1 MTEHP
6 LTKFIPNLIT
16 LMSLIAGISSIK
28 FSIQSNFKIAVLMI
42 MLAAFFDFFDGWMA
56 RKLKKSSQ
64 FGAELDSLSDFISFG
79 LAPSL
84 LINLS
89 FTNELGRIGWVISL
103 FYIICAALRLA
114 RFNIENMR
122 EQSKVF
128 YGIPSPAAAGII
140 MIPLYLNFIEQ
151 IQFTINY
158 PIVSA
163 LLIIF
168 AGAMMISRVPTPSV
182 KNLKVK
188 TLYFRLMII
197 FTVIILIFL
206 ISYFWQTTLL
216 VALIYLLFSLLRILK
231 NKTSSFHSGASSVA
245 STTLISKSFS
255 LKLNKPFNTSFSG
268 NQGLKDS

>member
-1 MTEHP
+1 MAEHP

-28 FSIQSNFKIAVLMI
+28 FSIQANWKLAVLMI

-84 LINLS
+84 LINLC
-89 FTNELGRIGWVISL
+89 FTHELGRIGWVISL
-103 FYIICAALRLA
+103 FYIVCAALRLA
-114 RFNIENMR
+114 RFNIENIK
-122 EQSKVF
+122 EQTKVF
-128 YGIPSPAAAGII
+128 YGIPSPAAAGVI
-140 MIPLYLNFIEQ
+140 MIPLYLNFIDQ
-151 IQFTINY
+151 VQFTINY
-158 PIVSA
+158 P
-163 LLIIF
+163 LICAVLTTF
-168 AGAMMISRVPTPSV
+168 AGIMMISRVPTPSV

-197 FTVIILIFL
+197 SVAIVLIFL

-216 VALIYLLFSLLRILK
+216 VAIAYLLISILSLLTYFFTFFRRV
-231 NKTSSFHSGASSVA
+231 S
-245 STTLISKSFS
+245 
-255 LKLNKPFNTSFSG
+255 
-268 NQGLKDS
+268 

>member
-1 MTEHP
+1 MAEHP

-28 FSIQSNFKIAVLMI
+28 FSIQANWKLAVLMI

-84 LINLS
+84 LINLC
-89 FTNELGRIGWVISL
+89 FTHELGRIGWVISL
-103 FYIICAALRLA
+103 FYIVCAALRLA
-114 RFNIENMR
+114 RFNIENMK

-128 YGIPSPAAAGII
+128 YGIPSPAAAGVI
-140 MIPLYLNFIEQ
+140 MIPLYLNFIDQ
-151 IQFTINY
+151 VQFTINY
-158 PIVSA
+158 S
-163 LLIIF
+163 LICAVLTTF
-168 AGAMMISRVPTPSV
+168 AGIMMISRVPTPSV

-197 FTVIILIFL
+197 SVVIVLIFL

-216 VALIYLLFSLLRILK
+216 VAIAYLLISLL
-231 NKTSSFHSGASSVA
+231 
-245 STTLISKSFS
+245 S
-255 LKLNKPFNTSFSG
+255 LLTYFFTFFRRVS
-268 NQGLKDS
+268 

>member
-1 MTEHP
+1 MAEHP

-28 FSIQSNFKIAVLMI
+28 FSIQANWKLAVLMI

-84 LINLS
+84 LINLC
-89 FTNELGRIGWVISL
+89 FTHELGRIGWVISL

-114 RFNIENMR
+114 RFNIENMK

-128 YGIPSPAAAGII
+128 YGIPSPAAAGVI
-140 MIPLYLNFIEQ
+140 MIPLYLNFIDQ
-151 IQFTINY
+151 VQFTINY
-158 PIVSA
+158 P
-163 LLIIF
+163 LICAVLTTF
-168 AGAMMISRVPTPSV
+168 AGIMMISRVPTPSV

-197 FTVIILIFL
+197 SVAIVLIFL

-216 VALIYLLFSLLRILK
+216 IAIAYLLISLL
-231 NKTSSFHSGASSVA
+231 
-245 STTLISKSFS
+245 S
-255 LKLNKPFNTSFSG
+255 LLTYFFTFFRRVS
-268 NQGLKDS
+268 

>member
-1 MTEHP
+1 MAEHP

-28 FSIQSNFKIAVLMI
+28 FSIQANWKLAVLMI

-84 LINLS
+84 LINLC
-89 FTNELGRIGWVISL
+89 FTHELGRIGWVISL
-103 FYIICAALRLA
+103 FYIVCAALRLA
-114 RFNIENMR
+114 RFNIENMK
-122 EQSKVF
+122 EQTKVF
-128 YGIPSPAAAGII
+128 YGIPSPAAAGVI
-140 MIPLYLNFIEQ
+140 MIPLYLNFIDQ
-151 IQFTINY
+151 VQFTINY
-158 PIVSA
+158 P
-163 LLIIF
+163 LICAVLTTF
-168 AGAMMISRVPTPSV
+168 AGIMMISRVPTPSV

-197 FTVIILIFL
+197 SVAIVLIFL

-216 VALIYLLFSLLRILK
+216 VAIAYLLISLL
-231 NKTSSFHSGASSVA
+231 
-245 STTLISKSFS
+245 S
-255 LKLNKPFNTSFSG
+255 LLTYFFTFFRRVS
-268 NQGLKDS
+268 

>member
-1 MTEHP
+1 MAEHP

-28 FSIQSNFKIAVLMI
+28 FSIQANWKLAVLMI

-84 LINLS
+84 LINLC
-89 FTNELGRIGWVISL
+89 FTHELGRIGWVISL
-103 FYIICAALRLA
+103 FYIVCAALRLA
-114 RFNIENMR
+114 RFNIENMK

-128 YGIPSPAAAGII
+128 YGIPSPAAAGVI
-140 MIPLYLNFIEQ
+140 MIPLYLNFIDQ
-151 IQFTINY
+151 VQFTVNY
-158 PIVSA
+158 P
-163 LLIIF
+163 LICAVLTTF
-168 AGAMMISRVPTPSV
+168 AGIMMISRVPTPSV

-197 FTVIILIFL
+197 SVAIVLIFL

-216 VALIYLLFSLLRILK
+216 VAVAYLLISLLSLLTYFFTFFRRI
-231 NKTSSFHSGASSVA
+231 S
-245 STTLISKSFS
+245 
-255 LKLNKPFNTSFSG
+255 
-268 NQGLKDS
+268 

>member
-1 MTEHP
+1 MAEHP

-28 FSIQSNFKIAVLMI
+28 FSIQANWKLAVLMI

-84 LINLS
+84 LINLC
-89 FTNELGRIGWVISL
+89 FTHELGRIGWVISL
-103 FYIICAALRLA
+103 FYIVCAALRLA
-114 RFNIENMR
+114 RFNIENMK

-128 YGIPSPAAAGII
+128 YGIPSPAAAGVI
-140 MIPLYLNFIEQ
+140 MIPLYLNFIDQ
-151 IQFTINY
+151 VQFTINY
-158 PIVSA
+158 P
-163 LLIIF
+163 LICAVLTTF
-168 AGAMMISRVPTPSV
+168 AGIMMISRVPTPSV

-197 FTVIILIFL
+197 SVAILLIFL

-216 VALIYLLFSLLRILK
+216 VAIAYLLISLL
-231 NKTSSFHSGASSVA
+231 
-245 STTLISKSFS
+245 S
-255 LKLNKPFNTSFSG
+255 LLTYFFTFFRRVS
-268 NQGLKDS
+268 

>member
-1 MTEHP
+1 MAEHP

-28 FSIQSNFKIAVLMI
+28 FSIQANWKLAVLMI

-84 LINLS
+84 LINLC
-89 FTNELGRIGWVISL
+89 FTHELGRIGWVISL
-103 FYIICAALRLA
+103 FYIVCAALRLA
-114 RFNIENMR
+114 RFNIENMK

-128 YGIPSPAAAGII
+128 YGIPSPAAAGVI
-140 MIPLYLNFIEQ
+140 MIPLYLNFIDQ
-151 IQFTINY
+151 VQFTINY
-158 PIVSA
+158 P
-163 LLIIF
+163 LICAVLTNF
-168 AGAMMISRVPTPSV
+168 AGIMMISRVPTPSV

-197 FTVIILIFL
+197 SVAIVLIFL

-216 VALIYLLFSLLRILK
+216 VAIAYLLISLL
-231 NKTSSFHSGASSVA
+231 
-245 STTLISKSFS
+245 S
-255 LKLNKPFNTSFSG
+255 LLTYFFTFFRGVS
-268 NQGLKDS
+268 

>member
-1 MTEHP
+1 MAEHP

-28 FSIQSNFKIAVLMI
+28 FSIQANWKLAVLMI

-84 LINLS
+84 LINLC
-89 FTNELGRIGWVISL
+89 FTHELGRIGWVISL
-103 FYIICAALRLA
+103 FYIVCAALRLA
-114 RFNIENMR
+114 RFNIENMK

-128 YGIPSPAAAGII
+128 YGIPSPAAAGVI
-140 MIPLYLNFIEQ
+140 MIPLYLNFIDQ
-151 IQFTINY
+151 VQFTINY
-158 PIVSA
+158 PLISA
-163 LLIIF
+163 VLTTF
-168 AGAMMISRVPTPSV
+168 AGIMMISRVPTPSV

-197 FTVIILIFL
+197 SVVIVLIFL

-216 VALIYLLFSLLRILK
+216 VAIAYLLISLL
-231 NKTSSFHSGASSVA
+231 
-245 STTLISKSFS
+245 S
-255 LKLNKPFNTSFSG
+255 LLTYFFTFFRKVT
-268 NQGLKDS
+268 

>member
-1 MTEHP
+1 MAIHP

-28 FSIQSNFKIAVLMI
+28 FSIQANWKLAVLMI

-84 LINLS
+84 LINLC
-89 FTNELGRIGWVISL
+89 FTHELGRIGWVISL
-103 FYIICAALRLA
+103 FYIVCAALRLA
-114 RFNIENMR
+114 RFNIENMK

-128 YGIPSPAAAGII
+128 YGIPSPAAAGVI
-140 MIPLYLNFIEQ
+140 MIPLYLNFIDQ
-151 IQFTINY
+151 VQFTINY
-158 PIVSA
+158 P
-163 LLIIF
+163 LICAVLTTF
-168 AGAMMISRVPTPSV
+168 AGIMMISRVPTPSV

-197 FTVIILIFL
+197 SVAIALIFL

-216 VALIYLLFSLLRILK
+216 VAIAYLLISLL
-231 NKTSSFHSGASSVA
+231 
-245 STTLISKSFS
+245 S
-255 LKLNKPFNTSFSG
+255 LLTYFFTFFRRVS
-268 NQGLKDS
+268 

>member
-1 MTEHP
+1 MAEHP

-28 FSIQSNFKIAVLMI
+28 FSIQANWKLAVLMI

-84 LINLS
+84 LINLC
-89 FTNELGRIGWVISL
+89 FTHELGRIGWVISL
-103 FYIICAALRLA
+103 FYIVCAALRLA
-114 RFNIENMR
+114 RFNIENMK

-128 YGIPSPAAAGII
+128 YGIPSPAAAGVI
-140 MIPLYLNFIEQ
+140 MIPLYLNFIDQ
-151 IQFTINY
+151 VQFTINY
-158 PIVSA
+158 P
-163 LLIIF
+163 LICAVLTTF
-168 AGAMMISRVPTPSV
+168 AGIMMISRVPTPSV

-197 FTVIILIFL
+197 SVAIVLIFL

-216 VALIYLLFSLLRILK
+216 VAIAYLLISILSLLTYFFTFFRRV
-231 NKTSSFHSGASSVA
+231 S
-245 STTLISKSFS
+245 
-255 LKLNKPFNTSFSG
+255 
-268 NQGLKDS
+268 

>member
-1 MTEHP
+1 MAEHP

-28 FSIQSNFKIAVLMI
+28 FSIQANWKLAVLMI

-84 LINLS
+84 LINLC
-89 FTNELGRIGWVISL
+89 FTHELGRIGWVISL
-103 FYIICAALRLA
+103 FYIVCAALRLA
-114 RFNIENMR
+114 RFNIESMK

-128 YGIPSPAAAGII
+128 YGIPSPAAAGVI
-140 MIPLYLNFIEQ
+140 MIPLYLNFIDQ
-151 IQFTINY
+151 VQFTINY
-158 PIVSA
+158 P
-163 LLIIF
+163 LICAVLTTF
-168 AGAMMISRVPTPSV
+168 AGIMMISRVPTPSV

-197 FTVIILIFL
+197 SVAIVLIFL

-216 VALIYLLFSLLRILK
+216 VAIAYLLISLL
-231 NKTSSFHSGASSVA
+231 
-245 STTLISKSFS
+245 S
-255 LKLNKPFNTSFSG
+255 LLTYFFTFFRRVS
-268 NQGLKDS
+268 

>member
-1 MTEHP
+1 MAEHP

-28 FSIQSNFKIAVLMI
+28 FSIQANWKLAVLMI

-84 LINLS
+84 LINLC
-89 FTNELGRIGWVISL
+89 FTHELGRIGWVISL
-103 FYIICAALRLA
+103 FYIVCAALRLA
-114 RFNIENMR
+114 RFNIENMK

-128 YGIPSPAAAGII
+128 YGIPSPAAAGVI
-140 MIPLYLNFIEQ
+140 MIPLYLNFIDQ
-151 IQFTINY
+151 VQFTINY
-158 PIVSA
+158 P
-163 LLIIF
+163 LICAVLTTF
-168 AGAMMISRVPTPSV
+168 AGIMMISRVPTPSV

-188 TLYFRLMII
+188 TLYYRLMII
-197 FTVIILIFL
+197 SVAIVLIFL

-216 VALIYLLFSLLRILK
+216 IAIAYLLISLL
-231 NKTSSFHSGASSVA
+231 
-245 STTLISKSFS
+245 S
-255 LKLNKPFNTSFSG
+255 LLTYFFTFFRRVS
-268 NQGLKDS
+268 

>member
-1 MTEHP
+1 MAEHP

-28 FSIQSNFKIAVLMI
+28 FSIQANWKLAVLMI

-84 LINLS
+84 LINLC
-89 FTNELGRIGWVISL
+89 FTHELGRIGWVISL
-103 FYIICAALRLA
+103 FYIVCAALRLA
-114 RFNIENMR
+114 RFNIENMK

-128 YGIPSPAAAGII
+128 YGIPSPAAAGVI
-140 MIPLYLNFIEQ
+140 MIPLYLNFIDQ
-151 IQFTINY
+151 VQFTINY
-158 PIVSA
+158 PLISA
-163 LLIIF
+163 VLTTF
-168 AGAMMISRVPTPSV
+168 AGIMMISRVPTPSV

-197 FTVIILIFL
+197 SVAIVLIFL

-216 VALIYLLFSLLRILK
+216 VAIAYLLISLLSLL
-231 NKTSSFHSGASSVA
+231 TYF
-245 STTLISKSFS
+245 STFFRRVS
-255 LKLNKPFNTSFSG
+255 
-268 NQGLKDS
+268 

>member
-1 MTEHP
+1 MAEHP

-28 FSIQSNFKIAVLMI
+28 FSIQANWKLAVLMI

-56 RKLKKSSQ
+56 RKLKKSTQ

-84 LINLS
+84 LINLC
-89 FTNELGRIGWVISL
+89 FTHELGRIGWVISL
-103 FYIICAALRLA
+103 FYIVCAALRLA
-114 RFNIENMR
+114 RFNIENMK

-128 YGIPSPAAAGII
+128 YGIPSPAAAGVI
-140 MIPLYLNFIEQ
+140 MIPLYLNFIDQ
-151 IQFTINY
+151 VQFTINY
-158 PIVSA
+158 P
-163 LLIIF
+163 LICAVLTTF
-168 AGAMMISRVPTPSV
+168 AGIMMISRVPSPSV

-197 FTVIILIFL
+197 SVAIVLIFL

-216 VALIYLLFSLLRILK
+216 VAIAYLLISLL
-231 NKTSSFHSGASSVA
+231 
-245 STTLISKSFS
+245 S
-255 LKLNKPFNTSFSG
+255 LLTYFFTFFRRVS
-268 NQGLKDS
+268 

>member
-1 MTEHP
+1 MAEHP

-28 FSIQSNFKIAVLMI
+28 FSIQANWKLAVLMI

-84 LINLS
+84 LINLC
-89 FTNELGRIGWVISL
+89 FTYELGRIGWVISL
-103 FYIICAALRLA
+103 FYIVCAALRLA
-114 RFNIENMR
+114 RFNIENMK

-128 YGIPSPAAAGII
+128 YGIPSPAAAGVI
-140 MIPLYLNFIEQ
+140 MIPLYLNFIDQ
-151 IQFTINY
+151 VQFTINY
-158 PIVSA
+158 P
-163 LLIIF
+163 LICAVLTTF
-168 AGAMMISRVPTPSV
+168 AGIMMISRVPTPSV

-197 FTVIILIFL
+197 SVAIVLIFL

-216 VALIYLLFSLLRILK
+216 VAIAYLLISLL
-231 NKTSSFHSGASSVA
+231 
-245 STTLISKSFS
+245 S
-255 LKLNKPFNTSFSG
+255 LLTYFFTFFKRVS
-268 NQGLKDS
+268 

>member
-1 MTEHP
+1 MAEHP

-28 FSIQSNFKIAVLMI
+28 FSIQANWKLAVLMI

-84 LINLS
+84 LINLC
-89 FTNELGRIGWVISL
+89 FTHELGRIGWVISL
-103 FYIICAALRLA
+103 FYIVCAALRLA
-114 RFNIENMR
+114 RFNIENMK

-128 YGIPSPAAAGII
+128 YGIPSPAAAGVI
-140 MIPLYLNFIEQ
+140 MIPLYLNFIDQ
-151 IQFTINY
+151 VQFTINY
-158 PIVSA
+158 P
-163 LLIIF
+163 LICAVLTTF
-168 AGAMMISRVPTPSV
+168 AGIMMISRVPTPSV
-182 KNLKVK
+182 KNLKIK

-197 FTVIILIFL
+197 SVAIVLIFL

-216 VALIYLLFSLLRILK
+216 VAIAYLLISLL
-231 NKTSSFHSGASSVA
+231 
-245 STTLISKSFS
+245 S
-255 LKLNKPFNTSFSG
+255 LLTYFFTFFRRVS
-268 NQGLKDS
+268 

>member
-1 MTEHP
+1 MAEHP

-28 FSIQSNFKIAVLMI
+28 FSIQANWKLAVLMI

-84 LINLS
+84 LINLC
-89 FTNELGRIGWVISL
+89 FTHELGRIGWVISL
-103 FYIICAALRLA
+103 FYIVCAALRLA
-114 RFNIENMR
+114 RFNIENMK

-128 YGIPSPAAAGII
+128 YGIPSPAAAGVI
-140 MIPLYLNFIEQ
+140 MIPLYLNFIDQ
-151 IQFTINY
+151 VQFTINY
-158 PIVSA
+158 P
-163 LLIIF
+163 LICAVLTTF
-168 AGAMMISRVPTPSV
+168 AGIMMISRVPTPSV

-197 FTVIILIFL
+197 SVAIVLIFL

-216 VALIYLLFSLLRILK
+216 VAIAYLLISLL
-231 NKTSSFHSGASSVA
+231 
-245 STTLISKSFS
+245 S
-255 LKLNKPFNTSFSG
+255 LRTYFFTFFRRVS
-268 NQGLKDS
+268 

>member
-6 LTKFIPNLIT
+6 LAKFIPNLIT

-84 LINLS
+84 LINLC
-89 FTNELGRIGWVISL
+89 FTYELGRIGWIFSL
-103 FYIICAALRLA
+103 FYIVCAALRLA

-122 EQSKVF
+122 EQSKTF
-128 YGIPSPAAAGII
+128 FGIPSPAAAGIL
-140 MIPLYLNFIEQ
+140 MIPFYLNFM
-151 IQFTINY
+151 QFDILNINY
-158 PIVSA
+158 
-163 LLIIF
+163 IILSSFLVVF

-182 KNLKVK
+182 KNIKLSP
-188 TLYFRLMII
+188 I
-197 FTVIILIFL
+197 FMRIVTVFLVIILIFL
-206 ISYFWQTTLL
+206 ITYFWQTTL
-216 VALIYLLFSLLRILK
+216 AIAIAYLLMSLINLLLYFFRFF
-231 NKTSSFHSGASSVA
+231 KTSS
-245 STTLISKSFS
+245 
-255 LKLNKPFNTSFSG
+255 
-268 NQGLKDS
+268 

>member
-128 YGIPSPAAAGII
+128 LWYSLTSCCRYYNDPA
-140 MIPLYLNFIEQ
+140 L
-151 IQFTINY
+151 
-158 PIVSA
+158 
-163 LLIIF
+163 
-168 AGAMMISRVPTPSV
+168 
-182 KNLKVK
+182 
-188 TLYFRLMII
+188 
-197 FTVIILIFL
+197 
-206 ISYFWQTTLL
+206 
-216 VALIYLLFSLLRILK
+216 
-231 NKTSSFHSGASSVA
+231 
-245 STTLISKSFS
+245 SKFY
-255 LKLNKPFNTSFSG
+255 
-268 NQGLKDS
+268 

>member
-1 MTEHP
+1 MAEHP

-28 FSIQSNFKIAVLMI
+28 FSIQTNWKLAVLMI

-84 LINLS
+84 LINLC
-89 FTNELGRIGWVISL
+89 FTYELGRIGWVISL
-103 FYIICAALRLA
+103 FYIVCAALRLA
-114 RFNIENMR
+114 RFNIENMK

-128 YGIPSPAAAGII
+128 YGIPSPAAAGVI
-140 MIPLYLNFIEQ
+140 MIPLYLNFIDQ
-151 IQFTINY
+151 VQFTINY
-158 PIVSA
+158 PLFCA
-163 LLIIF
+163 LLTTF
-168 AGAMMISRVPTPSV
+168 AGVMMISRVPTPSV

-197 FTVIILIFL
+197 SVVIVLIFL

-216 VALIYLLFSLLRILK
+216 VAIAYLLISILSLLTYFFTFFRR
-231 NKTSSFHSGASSVA
+231 
-245 STTLISKSFS
+245 ST
-255 LKLNKPFNTSFSG
+255 
-268 NQGLKDS
+268 

>member
-1 MTEHP
+1 MAEHP

-28 FSIQSNFKIAVLMI
+28 FSIQANWKLAVLMI

-84 LINLS
+84 LINLC
-89 FTNELGRIGWVISL
+89 FTHELGRIGWVISL
-103 FYIICAALRLA
+103 FYIVCAALRLA
-114 RFNIENMR
+114 RFNIENMK

-128 YGIPSPAAAGII
+128 YGIPSPAAAGVI
-140 MIPLYLNFIEQ
+140 MIPLYLNFIDQ
-151 IQFTINY
+151 VQFKINY
-158 PIVSA
+158 P
-163 LLIIF
+163 LICAVLTTF
-168 AGAMMISRVPTPSV
+168 AGIMMISRVPTPSV

-197 FTVIILIFL
+197 SVVIVLIFL

-216 VALIYLLFSLLRILK
+216 VAIAYLIISLFSLLTYFFTFFRRV
-231 NKTSSFHSGASSVA
+231 S
-245 STTLISKSFS
+245 
-255 LKLNKPFNTSFSG
+255 
-268 NQGLKDS
+268 

>member
-1 MTEHP
+1 MAEHP

-28 FSIQSNFKIAVLMI
+28 FSIQANWKLAVLMI

-84 LINLS
+84 LINLC
-89 FTNELGRIGWVISL
+89 FTHELGRIGWVISL
-103 FYIICAALRLA
+103 FYIVCAALRLA
-114 RFNIENMR
+114 RFNIENMK

-128 YGIPSPAAAGII
+128 YGIPSPAAAGVI
-140 MIPLYLNFIEQ
+140 MIPLYLNFIDQ
-151 IQFTINY
+151 VQFTINY
-158 PIVSA
+158 P
-163 LLIIF
+163 LICSVLTTF
-168 AGAMMISRVPTPSV
+168 AGIMMISRVPTPSV

-197 FTVIILIFL
+197 SVAIVLIFL

-216 VALIYLLFSLLRILK
+216 VAIAYLLISLL
-231 NKTSSFHSGASSVA
+231 
-245 STTLISKSFS
+245 S
-255 LKLNKPFNTSFSG
+255 LLTYFLTFFRRVS
-268 NQGLKDS
+268 

>member
-1 MTEHP
+1 MAEHP

-28 FSIQSNFKIAVLMI
+28 FSIQANWKLAVLMI

-84 LINLS
+84 LINLC
-89 FTNELGRIGWVISL
+89 FTHELGRIGWVISL
-103 FYIICAALRLA
+103 FYIVCAALRLA
-114 RFNIENMR
+114 RFNIENMK

-128 YGIPSPAAAGII
+128 YGIPSPAAAGVI
-140 MIPLYLNFIEQ
+140 MIPLYLNFIDQ
-151 IQFTINY
+151 VQFTINY
-158 PIVSA
+158 S
-163 LLIIF
+163 LICAVLTTF
-168 AGAMMISRVPTPSV
+168 AGIMMISRVPTPSV

-197 FTVIILIFL
+197 SVAIVLIFL

-216 VALIYLLFSLLRILK
+216 VAIAYLLISLL
-231 NKTSSFHSGASSVA
+231 
-245 STTLISKSFS
+245 S
-255 LKLNKPFNTSFSG
+255 LLTYFFTFFRGVS
-268 NQGLKDS
+268 

>member
-1 MTEHP
+1 MAEHP

-28 FSIQSNFKIAVLMI
+28 FSIQANWKLAVLMI

-84 LINLS
+84 LINLC
-89 FTNELGRIGWVISL
+89 FTHELGRIGWVISL
-103 FYIICAALRLA
+103 FYIVCAALRLA
-114 RFNIENMR
+114 RFNIENMK

-128 YGIPSPAAAGII
+128 YGIPSPAAAGVI
-140 MIPLYLNFIEQ
+140 MIPLYLNFIDQ
-151 IQFTINY
+151 VQFTINY
-158 PIVSA
+158 P
-163 LLIIF
+163 LICAVLTTF
-168 AGAMMISRVPTPSV
+168 AGIMMISRVPTPSV

-197 FTVIILIFL
+197 SVVIVLIFL

-216 VALIYLLFSLLRILK
+216 VAIAYLLVSLL
-231 NKTSSFHSGASSVA
+231 
-245 STTLISKSFS
+245 S
-255 LKLNKPFNTSFSG
+255 LLTYFFTFFKRVS
-268 NQGLKDS
+268 

>member
-1 MTEHP
+1 MAEHP

-28 FSIQSNFKIAVLMI
+28 FSIQANWKLAVLMI

-84 LINLS
+84 LINLC
-89 FTNELGRIGWVISL
+89 FTHELGRIGWVISL
-103 FYIICAALRLA
+103 FYIVCAALRLA
-114 RFNIENMR
+114 RFNIENMK

-128 YGIPSPAAAGII
+128 YGIPSPAAAGVI
-140 MIPLYLNFIEQ
+140 MIPLYLNFIDQ
-151 IQFTINY
+151 VQFTINY
-158 PIVSA
+158 P
-163 LLIIF
+163 LICAVLTTF
-168 AGAMMISRVPTPSV
+168 AGIMMISRVPTPSV

-197 FTVIILIFL
+197 SVAIVLIFL

-216 VALIYLLFSLLRILK
+216 VAIAYLIISLFSLLTYFFTFFRRV
-231 NKTSSFHSGASSVA
+231 S
-245 STTLISKSFS
+245 
-255 LKLNKPFNTSFSG
+255 
-268 NQGLKDS
+268 

>member
-1 MTEHP
+1 MAEHP

-28 FSIQSNFKIAVLMI
+28 FSIQANWKLAVLMI
-42 MLAAFFDFFDGWMA
+42 MLAAFFDFFYGWMA

-84 LINLS
+84 LINLC
-89 FTNELGRIGWVISL
+89 FTHELGRIGWVISL
-103 FYIICAALRLA
+103 FYIVCAALRLA
-114 RFNIENMR
+114 RFNIENMK

-128 YGIPSPAAAGII
+128 YGIPSPAAAGVI
-140 MIPLYLNFIEQ
+140 MIPLYLNFIDQ
-151 IQFTINY
+151 VQFTINY
-158 PIVSA
+158 P
-163 LLIIF
+163 LICAVLTTF
-168 AGAMMISRVPTPSV
+168 AGIMMISRVPTPSV

-197 FTVIILIFL
+197 SVAIVLIFL

-216 VALIYLLFSLLRILK
+216 VAIVYLLISLL
-231 NKTSSFHSGASSVA
+231 
-245 STTLISKSFS
+245 S
-255 LKLNKPFNTSFSG
+255 LLTYFFTFFRRVS
-268 NQGLKDS
+268 

>member
-1 MTEHP
+1 MAEHP

-28 FSIQSNFKIAVLMI
+28 FSIQANWKLAVLMI

-84 LINLS
+84 LINLC
-89 FTNELGRIGWVISL
+89 FTHELGRIGWVISL
-103 FYIICAALRLA
+103 FYIVCAALRLA
-114 RFNIENMR
+114 RFNIENMK

-128 YGIPSPAAAGII
+128 YGIPSPAAAGVI
-140 MIPLYLNFIEQ
+140 MIPLYLNFIDQ
-151 IQFTINY
+151 VQFTINY
-158 PIVSA
+158 PLISA
-163 LLIIF
+163 VLTTF
-168 AGAMMISRVPTPSV
+168 AGIMMISRVPTPSV

-197 FTVIILIFL
+197 SVAIVLIFL

-216 VALIYLLFSLLRILK
+216 VAIAYLLISLLSLLTYFFTFFRRI
-231 NKTSSFHSGASSVA
+231 S
-245 STTLISKSFS
+245 
-255 LKLNKPFNTSFSG
+255 
-268 NQGLKDS
+268 

>member
-1 MTEHP
+1 MAEHP

-28 FSIQSNFKIAVLMI
+28 FSIQANWKLAVLMI

-84 LINLS
+84 LINLC
-89 FTNELGRIGWVISL
+89 FTHELGRIGWVISL
-103 FYIICAALRLA
+103 FYIVCAALRLA
-114 RFNIENMR
+114 RFNIENMK

-128 YGIPSPAAAGII
+128 YGIPSPAAAGVI
-140 MIPLYLNFIEQ
+140 MIPLYLNFIDQ
-151 IQFTINY
+151 VQFTINY
-158 PIVSA
+158 P
-163 LLIIF
+163 LICAVLTTF
-168 AGAMMISRVPTPSV
+168 AGIMMISRVPTPSV
-182 KNLKVK
+182 KNLKVN

-197 FTVIILIFL
+197 SVAIVLIFL

-216 VALIYLLFSLLRILK
+216 VAIAYLLISLL
-231 NKTSSFHSGASSVA
+231 
-245 STTLISKSFS
+245 S
-255 LKLNKPFNTSFSG
+255 LLTYFFTFFRRVS
-268 NQGLKDS
+268 

>member
-1 MTEHP
+1 MAEHP

-28 FSIQSNFKIAVLMI
+28 FSIQANWKLAVLMI

-84 LINLS
+84 LINLC
-89 FTNELGRIGWVISL
+89 FTHELGRIGWVISL
-103 FYIICAALRLA
+103 FYIVCAALRLA
-114 RFNIENMR
+114 RFNIENMK

-128 YGIPSPAAAGII
+128 YGIPSPAAAGVI
-140 MIPLYLNFIEQ
+140 MIPLYLNFIDQ
-151 IQFTINY
+151 VQFTINY
-158 PIVSA
+158 P
-163 LLIIF
+163 LICAVLTTF
-168 AGAMMISRVPTPSV
+168 AGIMMISRVPTPSV

-197 FTVIILIFL
+197 SVAIVLIFL

-216 VALIYLLFSLLRILK
+216 VAIAYLLISILSLLTYFFTFFRR
-231 NKTSSFHSGASSVA
+231 
-245 STTLISKSFS
+245 ST
-255 LKLNKPFNTSFSG
+255 
-268 NQGLKDS
+268 

>member
-1 MTEHP
+1 MAEHP

-28 FSIQSNFKIAVLMI
+28 FSIQANWKLAVLMI

-84 LINLS
+84 LINLC
-89 FTNELGRIGWVISL
+89 FTYELGRIGWVISL
-103 FYIICAALRLA
+103 FYIVCAALRLA
-114 RFNIENMR
+114 RFNIENMK

-128 YGIPSPAAAGII
+128 YGIPSPAAAGVI
-140 MIPLYLNFIEQ
+140 MIPLYLNFIDQ
-151 IQFTINY
+151 VQFTINY
-158 PIVSA
+158 P
-163 LLIIF
+163 LICAVLTTF
-168 AGAMMISRVPTPSV
+168 AGIMMISRVPTPSV

-197 FTVIILIFL
+197 SVAIVLIFL

-216 VALIYLLFSLLRILK
+216 LAIAYLLISLL
-231 NKTSSFHSGASSVA
+231 
-245 STTLISKSFS
+245 S
-255 LKLNKPFNTSFSG
+255 LLTYFFTFFRRVS
-268 NQGLKDS
+268 